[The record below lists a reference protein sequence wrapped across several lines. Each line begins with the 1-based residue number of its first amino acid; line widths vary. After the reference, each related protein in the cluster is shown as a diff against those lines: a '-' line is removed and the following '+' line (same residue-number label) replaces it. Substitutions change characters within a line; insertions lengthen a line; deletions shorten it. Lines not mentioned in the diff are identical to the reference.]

1 MAYRVNQPMG
11 IMEAVQ
17 GGIRTVVWIG
27 VGLLAVGI
35 YLLLSLFIPELALIG
50 SIVTLVLGLVLLA
63 GYFSGRR
70 GGWAL
75 YVGAILT
82 AVGAARLLNDV
93 AFVPRNGLTA
103 IALGLAFL
111 GISWVRRSSG
121 RGGGWEA
128 RVGVIALLFGLLEFA
143 LATMPRSPGSPG
155 SPSVLDLALPILL
168 VLIGFVVVSRGLGLR
183 RGVGPAR
190 SIRP

>member
-35 YLLLSLFIPELALIG
+35 YLLLSLFIPGLALLG
-50 SIVTLVLGLVLLA
+50 SVVVLGLGLVLLA
-63 GYFSGRR
+63 GYFSERR

-82 AVGAARLLNDV
+82 AVGAARLLTEI

-103 IALGLAFL
+103 IAIGLAFL

-128 RVGVIALLFGLLEFA
+128 KVGIIALAFGLLE
-143 LATMPRSPGSPG
+143 LAVGSMPG
-155 SPSVLDLALPILL
+155 SPSLLDLALPILL
-168 VLIGFVVVSRGLGLR
+168 VLIGMVVVSRGLGLR
-183 RGVGPAR
+183 RGVGRAR
-190 SIRP
+190 SVRP